1 MYYYNLKLSTYN
13 LLTMLILYTKN
24 KCSYCEKVK
33 KAFLEKSVVYEERN
47 IENEDFLKEVQGY
60 GARTMPYFVDTGA
73 NVKMGESDDII
84 DYVSE
89 YAF

>member
-1 MYYYNLKLSTYN
+1 
-13 LLTMLILYTKN
+13 MLILYTKN
-24 KCSYCEKVK
+24 NCSYCDKVK

-47 IENEDFLKEVQGY
+47 IENLDYLKEVQGY
-60 GARTMPYFVDTGA
+60 GARTMPFLVDPSA

-89 YAF
+89 HAF

>member
-1 MYYYNLKLSTYN
+1 
-13 LLTMLILYTKN
+13 MLILYTKN
-24 KCSYCEKVK
+24 NCIYCEKVK

-47 IENEDFLKEVQGY
+47 IENEEFLKEIQAK
-60 GARTMPYFVDTGA
+60 GARTMPFLIDTSA
-73 NVKMGESDDII
+73 NVAIGESDEII

>member
-1 MYYYNLKLSTYN
+1 
-13 LLTMLILYTKN
+13 MLILYTKN
-24 KCSYCEKVK
+24 GCSYCEKVK

-47 IENEDFLKEVQGY
+47 VENLDYLKEVQEY
-60 GARTMPYFVDTGA
+60 KARTLPYLVDTGA

>member
-1 MYYYNLKLSTYN
+1 M
-13 LLTMLILYTKN
+13 
-24 KCSYCEKVK
+24 YCEKVK

-47 IENEDFLKEVQGY
+47 IETPEFLEEVKGY
-60 GARTMPYFVDTGA
+60 GARTMPYLVDTSA

>member
-1 MYYYNLKLSTYN
+1 
-13 LLTMLILYTKN
+13 MLILYTKN
-24 KCSYCEKVK
+24 NCSYCDKVK

-47 IENEDFLKEVQGY
+47 IENLDYLKEVQEY
-60 GARTMPYFVDTGA
+60 GARTMPFLFDPSA

>member
-1 MYYYNLKLSTYN
+1 
-13 LLTMLILYTKN
+13 MLILYTKN
-24 KCSYCEKVK
+24 NCSYCDKVK
-33 KAFLEKSVVYEERN
+33 KSFLEKSVVYEERN
-47 IENEDFLKEVQGY
+47 IENLDYLKEAQGY
-60 GARTMPYFVDTGA
+60 GARTMPFLVDPSA